1 MDGSN
6 SQAHT
11 EDWVNVADAWP
22 TSSLRTTSKRTGVEP
37 TISGVSQAVF
47 PDAAGM
53 DDGMWNSA
61 APGGPE
67 EGPDHTA
74 AAETWLP
81 ELRSQKLRPETGPG
95 KMPSTGTPLEAP
107 GEQQEGQNE
116 TKPGGEQELLPPTV
130 PEVRDI
136 KLQSQLENVQGQP
149 QERMVAIGPQNF
161 GTPWQGFMKCLL
173 EVGEEEE
180 AMHRRVSKVR
190 GPIAR
195 KLPRNL
201 TPMPT
206 SGSVSISTPSLPLTL
221 AQTYT
226 STTPMALSRARPTA
240 PGPVSVPMGT
250 SGPTSVPSA
259 ALPVQ
264 EVHLPWRRADFLHQS
279 YESSLSYFMALQQQ
293 DQHSPLTSGP
303 SWEDRAKEQL
313 TQKQEEAFR
322 SYFEIFD
329 GHGEVDARSL
339 ENTLLLVGISL
350 TPAQVEDALIS
361 ADINGDGHVDFKDF
375 LAVMTDTKRF
385 FCSVEQNVLTDVT
398 PPNPHTLLFEILS
411 LMVEMLA
418 LPEAAMEEI
427 TKYYHKK
434 LKEATCKTSEAE
446 STLGRLQFR
455 RKLPY
460 NPHQA
465 DNVEAPERRVLRILS
480 RLKQQNTATN
490 LQSPYSQV
498 PCIPLYPRLDKKV
511 VRGKP
516 NNMSPDIRSLLY
528 KTQLQGGREHSSD
541 GRKWLSPMPA
551 RTH

>member
-1 MDGSN
+1 
-6 SQAHT
+6 
-11 EDWVNVADAWP
+11 
-22 TSSLRTTSKRTGVEP
+22 
-37 TISGVSQAVF
+37 
-47 PDAAGM
+47 
-53 DDGMWNSA
+53 
-61 APGGPE
+61 
-67 EGPDHTA
+67 
-74 AAETWLP
+74 
-81 ELRSQKLRPETGPG
+81 
-95 KMPSTGTPLEAP
+95 MPSSGAPLEAP
-107 GEQQEGQNE
+107 GEQQEGQNQ
-116 TKPGGEQELLPPTV
+116 TKPGGERVTSGGLQRLSSEAKNQQGRQPNPRTKEDQIPGLYQ
-130 PEVRDI
+130 EVRDI
-136 KLQSQLENVQGQP
+136 RLQRQP

-180 AMHRRVSKVR
+180 ATHRRVSKVR
-190 GPIAR
+190 GPTAR

-201 TPMPT
+201 TPMPALG
-206 SGSVSISTPSLPLTL
+206 SGSISTPSLPLPL
-221 AQTYT
+221 TYT
-226 STTPMALSRARPTA
+226 STTPMALSRARPIA

-250 SGPTSVPSA
+250 SGPASVPSA

-264 EVHLPWRRADFLHQS
+264 EVDLPWRRADLLHQS
-279 YESSLSYFMALQQQ
+279 YERSLSYFMALQEQ
-293 DQHSPLTSGP
+293 DQHSPLTLGP
-303 SWEDRAKEQL
+303 RWEDRAEEQL

-329 GHGEVDARSL
+329 GHGEVDAQSL

-361 ADINGDGHVDFKDF
+361 ADIDGDGHVDFKDF

-427 TKYYHKK
+427 TKYYQKK
-434 LKEATCKTSEAE
+434 LKEATCKASEAE
-446 STLGRLQFR
+446 STLGRLRSR

-465 DNVEAPERRVLRILS
+465 DNGEAPERGVLRILS
-480 RLKQQNTATN
+480 RLKQQNTAAN

-498 PCIPLYPRLDKKV
+498 PCIPLHPRLDKKV
-511 VRGKP
+511 VRRKP
-516 NNMSPDIRSLLY
+516 SNNMSPDIRSLLY
-528 KTQLQGGREHSSD
+528 KTELQGGREHSSD
-541 GRKWLSPMPA
+541 SRKWLSPMPA